1 MVVTSVAWR
10 QLSPQEQEQAHAL
23 LKAHPKYKE
32 WSDAYP
38 ADVQGLSKGMY
49 VAMAASLWADDIRD
63 KNNPATHPEWHYVDY
78 PLVPPHFPNEPA
90 PNPTNDVLVGIKECE
105 RVITSPAT
113 SPQGKGEM
121 VSWLIH
127 LVGDVHQ
134 PLHCASL
141 TNNDF
146 PAPEGDRGGN
156 SAFVRPDKESK
167 AINLHMVWDSQ
178 LGGARVADAGS
189 SREALNKAIL
199 LETEHPRG
207 AAAELQK
214 SPSPESWSLEGRE
227 LAIQEAYLHGN
238 LRYAVGKQLNA
249 PVLPEGYTKKARA
262 ISERRVTLAGYR
274 LADMLKRLLA
284 VSTAEPERASN

>member
-1 MVVTSVAWR
+1 
-10 QLSPQEQEQAHAL
+10 
-23 LKAHPKYKE
+23 
-32 WSDAYP
+32 
-38 ADVQGLSKGMY
+38 
-49 VAMAASLWADDIRD
+49 
-63 KNNPATHPEWHYVDY
+63 
-78 PLVPPHFPNEPA
+78 
-90 PNPTNDVLVGIKECE
+90 
-105 RVITSPAT
+105 
-113 SPQGKGEM
+113 
-121 VSWLIH
+121 
-127 LVGDVHQ
+127 
-134 PLHCASL
+134 
-141 TNNDF
+141 
-146 PAPEGDRGGN
+146 
-156 SAFVRPDKESK
+156 
-167 AINLHMVWDSQ
+167 MVWDSQ

-199 LETEHPRG
+199 LETEHPRV